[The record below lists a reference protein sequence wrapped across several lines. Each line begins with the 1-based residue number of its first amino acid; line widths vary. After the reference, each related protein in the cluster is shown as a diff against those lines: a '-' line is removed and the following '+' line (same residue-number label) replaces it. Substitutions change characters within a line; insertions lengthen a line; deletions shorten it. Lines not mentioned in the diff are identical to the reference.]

1 MKEIFCLYFFHENT
15 AVVDGEKNP
24 EFVFLS
30 QIDLIFCVY
39 QNSICTSFKLSRM
52 FIKFSFQTRVEM
64 CVRKFPW
71 LLIYDIVDNPT
82 TGKKCS
88 LNEIM

>member
-30 QIDLIFCVY
+30 QIDLIFCV
-39 QNSICTSFKLSRM
+39 S
-52 FIKFSFQTRVEM
+52 KFNMYE
-64 CVRKFPW
+64 
-71 LLIYDIVDNPT
+71 L
-82 TGKKCS
+82 
-88 LNEIM
+88 